1 MAVMVDP
8 PQRDSAD
15 ERSAQTATAELRTIT
30 TIAPAVVPL
39 RGAGQGAGF
48 ASVA

>member
-15 ERSAQTATAELRTIT
+15 ERSAQTATAELRTMT
-30 TIAPAVVPL
+30 TIAPAVTPL
-39 RGAGQGAGF
+39 RGTRPGPGF